1 VAIHRRDCP
10 NIVSSPE
17 PERLIDVDWGHA
29 RGRTYPVTVMVI
41 GRDRPGMMRDVLAVI
56 SDFGINLGGANVTTN
71 KRDGTAQISAS
82 LEVQSNEQLL
92 RILNKIERVQDV
104 QRARRHSE

>member
-1 VAIHRRDCP
+1 
-10 NIVSSPE
+10 
-17 PERLIDVDWGHA
+17 
-29 RGRTYPVTVMVI
+29 
-41 GRDRPGMMRDVLAVI
+41 
-56 SDFGINLGGANVTTN
+56 VTTN